1 MGRERSSSRRAGMRQ
16 DRRRVAQVGLDRR
29 RVGHFVP
36 VQELPAVAHRDGI
49 GIHVDDAGQGVD
61 RLGQR
66 VDVADGGQ
74 ARADVEELVDARLGQ
89 DGDSAAQ
96 EGAID
101 ARSGTVVRT
110 ISVGASVNELALDTR
125 TGHLFVAMEGTDKHS
140 LVPITGG
147 AGVVSTVDARSGK
160 GEI

>member
-16 DRRRVAQVGLDRR
+16 DRRRVAQIGLDRG
-29 RVGHFVP
+29 RVGHAVP

-74 ARADVEELVDARLGQ
+74 ARANVEELVDALPGQ

-96 EGAID
+96 EGA
-101 ARSGTVVRT
+101 
-110 ISVGASVNELALDTR
+110 VG
-125 TGHLFVAMEGTDKHS
+125 
-140 LVPITGG
+140 TGG
-147 AGVVSTVDARSGK
+147 ERAVRVHRVQRVEGGAVGREVGVAAERVVVDARRIGPVQV
-160 GEI
+160 GTPAVRRHRPFPP